1 MLSVPYPMSWADEAR
16 DTSAWLGN
24 TLQNEAFRK
33 LYSVAERVRLCD
45 DRSSETRLVLFA
57 SQRPLLL
64 YVYEVFVRREL
75 CIAITALT
83 IVRMRLLPIT

>member
-45 DRSSETRLVLFA
+45 DRRLTGIICKPA
-57 SQRPLLL
+57 TTSIIC
-64 YVYEVFVRREL
+64 VRSICPTEL